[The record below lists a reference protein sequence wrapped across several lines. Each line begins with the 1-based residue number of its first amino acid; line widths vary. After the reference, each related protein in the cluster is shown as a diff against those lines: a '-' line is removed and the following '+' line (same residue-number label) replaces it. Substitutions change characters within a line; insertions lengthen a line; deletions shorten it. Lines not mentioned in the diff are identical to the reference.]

1 MELILGL
8 ITGFLIG
15 LTGTGGGV
23 LLKQLLFLFTSFS
36 ATVIIGTSLL
46 VGALAK
52 VVGAIE
58 HRRLGHVH
66 WGLALLLIAG
76 SVPGALLGVLLI
88 QKILSTF
95 LASQLDLFLRWLLAL
110 SMFSVA
116 VLLPFVGQ
124 KRKRDVQS
132 NSESAAFPDLSRSR
146 QVQFVVVGAGVGF
159 LVALTS
165 VGSGSLMMAFLLL
178 TVPLPLARLVG
189 TDILFGLGA
198 TAVAGSLHLWMGH
211 FDGSL
216 FVKLAVGVVPGV
228 VVGSRIT
235 RLLPEI
241 SFRWI
246 FSLLYFSLAARLL
259 VG

>member
-23 LLKQLLFLFTSFS
+23 LLTPLLLLSTSFS
-36 ATVIIGTSLL
+36 ATVVIGTSLL
-46 VGALAK
+46 VDALAK
-52 VVGAIE
+52 TVGAVE
-58 HRRLGHVH
+58 HWRLGNVH
-66 WGLALLLIAG
+66 WRLALLLFAG
-76 SVPGALLGVLLI
+76 SAPGALLGVLLI
-88 QKILSTF
+88 QKIQSTF
-95 LASQLDLFLRWLLAL
+95 LTFQLDLFLRWLLAL
-110 SMFSVA
+110 TMLGVA
-116 VLLPFVGQ
+116 VCLPFVGK
-124 KRKRDVQS
+124 KRKRSVQS
-132 NSESAAFPDLSRSR
+132 NSESVAFPHLDHRRSVR
-146 QVQFVVVGAGVGF
+146 FVAVGAGVGF

-178 TVPLPLARLVG
+178 TVPLPVARLVG

-216 FVKLAVGVVPGV
+216 FVKLAVGIVPGV
-228 VVGSRIT
+228 IVGSRIT

-241 SFRWI
+241 SFQWI
-246 FSLLYFSLAARLL
+246 FSFVYFSLAAMLL